1 MSEQK
6 VVGTEGEKEQDKSAI
21 TNLGGRLRAGALG
34 RFRSRKEPVLH
45 GSPARGAL
53 PLNAS
58 APQEVCQPCDSSLL

>member
-1 MSEQK
+1 M
-6 VVGTEGEKEQDKSAI
+6 GTEGEKEQDKSAI

-34 RFRSRKEPVLH
+34 RFRSSKEEPVLH

-58 APQEVCQPCDSSLL
+58 APQEVCQLCDSSLL